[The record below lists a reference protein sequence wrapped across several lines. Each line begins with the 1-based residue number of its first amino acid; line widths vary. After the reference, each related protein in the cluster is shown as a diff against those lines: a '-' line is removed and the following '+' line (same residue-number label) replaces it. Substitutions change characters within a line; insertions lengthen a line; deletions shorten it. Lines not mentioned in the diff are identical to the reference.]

1 MKLLLFSF
9 IILFYTGVF
18 GQEDKTQLS
27 VLFGYTSIPL
37 KIERTHAT
45 MWMIFPS
52 FQIGYKIKPNIE
64 LQGSY
69 LLHDIRLAKLSGD
82 KFHYYSEV
90 PKLNSY
96 EEAKM
101 YIGKKLDPSEFYT
114 YVFLGAEDKYFNS
127 RAFKDVAIGAQIGIR
142 GGYTFILEHIF
153 ENSQYP
159 NGFEAHLSIANSN
172 SIGLRLHA
180 TQKFQ
185 FLKHFIISPTFG
197 VYIFTNW
204 PALQGFINLQGG
216 FQF

>member
-1 MKLLLFSF
+1 MKT
-9 IILFYTGVF
+9 ILFAFFILFTIQAF
-18 GQEDKTQLS
+18 GQDDKMQLS
-27 VLFGYTSIPL
+27 VLFGYATIPL
-37 KIERTHAT
+37 KIERTQAIR
-45 MWMIFPS
+45 WMIFPN

-69 LLHDIRLAKLSGD
+69 LLHDIRLAKFSDD

-96 EEAKM
+96 EEAQM

-114 YVFLGAEDKYFNS
+114 YVFLGAEGKYFNS
-127 RAFKDVAIGAQIGIR
+127 RAFKNVAIGAQIGIR
-142 GGYTFILEHIF
+142 GGYTFLLEHIF

-159 NGFEAHLSIANSN
+159 NGFESHLSIANSN

-180 TQKFQ
+180 SQKFQ

-204 PALQGFINLQGG
+204 PALQVFAGLKGGLQ
-216 FQF
+216 F